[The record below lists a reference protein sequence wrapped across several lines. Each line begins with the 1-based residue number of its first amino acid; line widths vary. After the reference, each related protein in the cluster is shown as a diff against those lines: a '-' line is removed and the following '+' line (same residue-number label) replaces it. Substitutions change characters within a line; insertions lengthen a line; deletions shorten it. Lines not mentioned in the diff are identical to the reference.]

1 MLDNKATGLIVRREE
16 AGQKLLA
23 FLARRLE
30 EADAPF
36 FHKWVR
42 TGQVR
47 VNGKRAQPFERLAE
61 GDDVRVPPFAK
72 RMGIEGGGPGQPDEA
87 SQPDEAGQPDLLRPE
102 ALRGMEKRL
111 RQKGHAQSYT
121 VVFEDAELLVVHK
134 KAGFPSQGGTGY
146 SLSVASEM
154 AALYKGA
161 AFVPAP
167 AHRLD
172 KDTSGL
178 LFAGKTYSSQRALQ
192 EAFAGTS
199 AEEDAPLQKE
209 YLAFVHGMWEYP
221 SGVLED
227 FVEKKMVAGRELVCV
242 VQPHTVPANIA
253 NANTASPDAKLARAE
268 FQLIC
273 HTRIG
278 GKNARGEGM
287 ASQPASLL
295 RVRLLTG
302 RTHQIRVQCASRG
315 FPLWGDGK
323 YGRKDGESLKLH
335 AWRAV
340 WQGREFTCMPDW
352 AGDFALPR
360 GAIA

>member
-1 MLDNKATGLIVRREE
+1 MLDNKATGLIVRKEE

-47 VNGKRAQPFERLAE
+47 VNGKRAQPFVRLAE

-72 RMGIEGGGPGQPDEA
+72 RMGMEDYKLGQLILEGQPGQKN
-87 SQPDEAGQPDLLRPE
+87 Q
-102 ALRGMEKRL
+102 
-111 RQKGHAQSYT
+111 AQSYT
-121 VVFEDAELLVVHK
+121 VVFEDAKLLVVHK
-134 KAGFPSQGGTGY
+134 KAGFPSQGGTGH
-146 SLSVASEM
+146 SFSVASEM

-192 EAFAGTS
+192 EAFAGNV

-209 YLAFVHGMWEYP
+209 YLAFVHGTWEYP

-227 FVEKKMVAGRELVCV
+227 FLEKKMVGDREQVCV
-242 VQPHTVPANIA
+242 VQAHTAPASKGNIG
-253 NANTASPDAKLARAE
+253 NTANPDAKLARAE

-273 HTRIG
+273 HVRIC
-278 GKNARGEGM
+278 GKNAQGERT

-340 WQGREFTCMPDW
+340 WHGREFTCMPDW
-352 AGDFALPR
+352 TGEFVVPHDFFV
-360 GAIA
+360 